1 MTGLVGVLSKNK
13 YGGLSTAL
21 RSGRDD
27 KVVDATG
34 AEVSGDE
41 RAAEA
46 GARVAGF
53 CRDGKA

>member
-34 AEVSGDE
+34 ANFGGVDNV
-41 RAAEA
+41 AEA